1 MTNQSKP
8 AGTGAW
14 QEQLKGQQRL
24 LDFSPD
30 VLCSFDSEGRFLMS
44 NTASQKVWGYFPD
57 ELVGRCFTELVVPE
71 DREAAWTIV
80 AAAKAD
86 GDVRHFQN
94 RTLRKDGSVVPI
106 LWMLQ
111 WEKGNGVV
119 YAVAKDAT
127 EKVREEKTWKRQE
140 DRLLRAYKLAGIG
153 WWEWDVASQRSTI
166 SDELYELYGL
176 RREDYPDFTIA
187 HYYTLIHPD
196 DITIVQQAN
205 TNSLQG
211 RPSQYKHRM
220 IRPSGEV
227 IYVVNDVRVIL
238 DANGNVVVMYGT
250 TKDITES
257 KKAELALRSSEQRLT
272 QTLENIDDGFI
283 TMDRQWTVLYINRKM
298 EEMLPRTRK
307 DIVGKNFWKELGDA
321 VPQKYYSEYHRAFA
335 ENKPVH
341 FEEYD
346 AALGTWVEVSAYPSA
361 EGLSIYVKDITERKQ
376 QQEALRESNQRY
388 EYVTKATSDA
398 IWDWDLQTN
407 ELFWGAGV
415 QAIFGHHISK
425 QNANMESWMRNVH
438 PDDLERVM
446 LGLQNVIGQTGNIW
460 IDKYRYQKNDGS
472 YAYVIDKGFVIRD
485 ETGKATR
492 MVGAMQDITL
502 QREAEQIIKV
512 SAEQFR
518 LLFFKSPK
526 PKWIFRSE
534 DWQITEVNQAA
545 IDLYGYSREE
555 FLSLRIPDL
564 KVEADL
570 PEFYSL
576 MEHQIEQ
583 YQTIVR
589 HVKKNGEVFY
599 SELSTNAIDL
609 ATGRHFI
616 VSGDDMTDKL
626 RLQQKLIEEKIAAQK
641 EIAKAILD
649 TQERERSEIGKELHD
664 NVNQLLTTAKL
675 YIENIHYFP
684 EQREAFV
691 QKGVSLLQRSIDEIR
706 FLSKQLVTPVM
717 HDIGFEATIEELISH
732 YQSLQLFEIGLHYAI
747 CEEVLDQGL
756 KLTIYR
762 IIQEQLNNI
771 VKYAQAS
778 LVQVAVE
785 YGENELKVVISDNG
799 VGFDSRKISKGLGLK
814 NMKNRADVYKG
825 QVDIQAEPGEG
836 STITVTFPLL
846 EQVTL

>member
-1 MTNQSKP
+1 MTNLSKSP
-8 AGTGAW
+8 CTG
-14 QEQLKGQQRL
+14 ECRSQLNRQQKM

-30 VLCSFDSEGRFLMS
+30 VLCSFDREGRFLTS
-44 NTASQKVWGYFPD
+44 NAASQKIWGYFPD
-57 ELVGRCFTELVVPE
+57 ELVGRCVTEIIVPE
-71 DREAAWTIV
+71 DQEAAKAIV
-80 AAAKAD
+80 AAAQAE
-86 GDVRHFQN
+86 GDVRQLQN
-94 RTLRKDGSVVPI
+94 RTLRNDGSVAPV
-106 LWMLQ
+106 LWTLQ
-111 WEKGNGVV
+111 WDKESQVL

-127 EKVREEKTWKRQE
+127 EKVKEEKSWKRQE
-140 DRLLRAYKLAGIG
+140 DRLLRAYKLAGFG
-153 WWEWDVASQRSTI
+153 WWEWDVTSQRSTI
-166 SDELYELYGL
+166 SDELYEIYGL
-176 RREDYPDFTIA
+176 RREEYPDFTIA
-187 HYYTLIHPD
+187 LYYTLVHPD
-196 DITIVQQAN
+196 DLALVQQAN
-205 TNSLQG
+205 ANSLQG

-227 IYVVNDVRVIL
+227 IYVVNDVRVQL
-238 DANGNVVVMYGT
+238 DANGNVMVMYGT

-272 QTLENIDDGFI
+272 QTLENIDDGFL
-283 TMDRQWTVLYINRKM
+283 TMDRQWTILYINRKM
-298 EEMLPRTRK
+298 EEMLPLKRK
-307 DIVGKNFWKELGDA
+307 DILGKNFREELGGV
-321 VPQKYYSEYHRAFA
+321 VPLKFYSKYERAFA

-346 AALGTWVEVSAYPSA
+346 SALGIWVEVSAYPSA
-361 EGLSIYVKDITERKQ
+361 EGLSIYVKDITQRKQ

-407 ELFWGAGV
+407 EIFWGAGFHT
-415 QAIFGHHISK
+415 IFGHHGGK
-425 QNANMESWMRNVH
+425 QNANLESWMRNVH
-438 PDDLERVM
+438 PADLERVM
-446 LGLQNVIGQTGNIW
+446 QGLHSVIERTDNMW
-460 IDKYRYQKNDGS
+460 MDEYRYQKKEGT
-472 YAYVIDKGFVIRD
+472 YAHVIDKGFVIRD

-492 MVGAMQDITL
+492 MVGAMQDITD
-502 QREAEQIIKV
+502 QREAEQTIKV

-526 PKWIFRSE
+526 PKWIFRQG

-545 IDLYGYSREE
+545 MDLYGYSREE
-555 FLSLRIPDL
+555 FLSLCIPDL
-564 KVEADL
+564 KVEADV
-570 PEFYSL
+570 PEFCSI
-576 MEHQIEQ
+576 MERQVEQ

-599 SELSTNAIDL
+599 SEISTHAIDL

-684 EQREAFV
+684 EQKEAFV

-732 YQSLQLFEIGLHYAI
+732 YQSLQLFEIGMHYAI
-747 CEEVLDQGL
+747 CEEMLDQGL
-756 KLTIYR
+756 TLTIYR

-799 VGFDSRKISKGLGLK
+799 VGFDSRKVSKGLGLK

-825 QVDIQAEPGEG
+825 HVDIQAEPGEG
-836 STITVTFPLL
+836 STVTVTFPLL
-846 EQVTL
+846 EQAAL